1 MKKLIITLIIVAIV
15 VLGGIYGFFK
25 NQIQAVDSSSHGI
38 KIVNI
43 KTGSGTDEIASQLKK
58 ENLIK
63 NETVFKLLVKIKG
76 SESDFKAGSYAFSQ
90 DMDSEKIIDVIAKG
104 KVAGK
109 TFSVIPGQSL
119 GKIAAALENGNICSK
134 KEFFKEVEKGKFN
147 YRFMKLL
154 PKGTRRLEGFL
165 YPDTYSIPLKAGAHE
180 AIDAMLNQFDKV
192 VYEKYAS
199 KVEKKGMKFFNVI
212 TTASII
218 ERESQKKEDKAKAA
232 DVIYNRI
239 KKGMYLQMDS
249 IISYIKNEDK
259 VIASYS
265 DIAVESAYNPYK
277 NKGLPPGPICSPSI
291 DSIEAALNPAGTTYL
306 FFVNSPKLDGSLAF
320 SENDKD
326 FEKNKAA
333 FEKAYKKYLKEHP
346 KKK

>member
-1 MKKLIITLIIVAIV
+1 ML
-15 VLGGIYGFFK
+15 FR
-25 NQIQAVDSSSHGI
+25 S
-38 KIVNI
+38 
-43 KTGSGTDEIASQLKK
+43 
-58 ENLIK
+58 
-63 NETVFKLLVKIKG
+63 
-76 SESDFKAGSYAFSQ
+76 
-90 DMDSEKIIDVIAKG
+90 
-104 KVAGK
+104 
-109 TFSVIPGQSL
+109 
-119 GKIAAALENGNICSK
+119 
-134 KEFFKEVEKGKFN
+134 
-147 YRFMKLL
+147 
-154 PKGTRRLEGFL
+154 
-165 YPDTYSIPLKAGAHE
+165 YSIPLKVGAHE

-218 ERESQKKEDKAKAA
+218 ERESQKKEDKAKVA

-306 FFVNSPKLDGSLAF
+306 FFVN
-320 SENDKD
+320 
-326 FEKNKAA
+326 
-333 FEKAYKKYLKEHP
+333 
-346 KKK
+346 